1 MTMLFSEPILLSK
14 WDIAPLLFFA
24 TVLCFA
30 QIMYMCFTHIIFP
43 IIVYSIILP
52 LEYFNL
58 IPKNKYY
65 PKLNNNLLRN
75 EGEIDDNFVIFFI
88 VDIIKK
94 VKLFCKVKN
103 N

>member
-1 MTMLFSEPILLSK
+1 MTILFSEPILLSN

-30 QIMYMCFTHIIFP
+30 QIMYMFFIHIIFP
-43 IIVYSIILP
+43 IIIYSIVLL

-65 PKLNNNLLRN
+65 PKLNKNLVRN

-94 VKLFCKVKN
+94 IKLFYKVKN